1 MRTPEGMDETPSV
14 PRIHGIIVTM
24 TYLARHHS
32 ASKMF
37 SVSPPF
43 FCSRLLRIRMPSVG
57 YLGKVALYTIQNTR
71 HGIRQGRVGL
81 ARCVS
86 EVSEPSRKETK
97 QLISDNVA
105 PSVSTNEIPIL
116 SRVCGFRL
124 RLLIYL
130 LYHAYQG

>member
-37 SVSPPF
+37 SVFP
-43 FCSRLLRIRMPSVG
+43 RLLRILMPSVG
-57 YLGKVALYTIQNTR
+57 YLGKVALHTIQNTR